1 MKYSRSFFSPRLFVS
16 FVPSLLSY
24 FLHVF
29 SFSGAFFG
37 IVTGL
42 RPGRSGLRVAAGAII
57 SVSSPQCQDPLST
70 SPVLLLASSTV
81 SPYTKRPI
89 RETGHS
95 PPSGVEIK
103 NDWSPTS
110 TNLMSLY
117 CSQGQTYCF
126 ISLFV
131 FFIIFLLLLQ
141 VLYVSLFPS
150 IFYLKFRT
158 RDFQPNKKVGYGK
171 SVMGC
176 RKWRTTWY
184 NIVPI

>member
-1 MKYSRSFFSPRLFVS
+1 
-16 FVPSLLSY
+16 
-24 FLHVF
+24 
-29 SFSGAFFG
+29 
-37 IVTGL
+37 
-42 RPGRSGLRVAAGAII
+42 
-57 SVSSPQCQDPLST
+57 
-70 SPVLLLASSTV
+70 LLLASSTV

-110 TNLMSLY
+110 TNLICLY
-117 CSQGQTYCF
+117 TAHRDKITALYF
-126 ISLFV
+126 FLFSM
-131 FFIIFLLLLQ
+131 IFLLLLQ

-158 RDFQPNKKVGYGK
+158 RDFQPNKKVGYRK

-176 RKWRTTWY
+176 RK
-184 NIVPI
+184 